1 MAGLRGAFSAAVI
14 TGGVLLGAVACG
26 GSSTVT
32 APTTPVGGGSDSGAA
47 SSGPTSLPATA
58 PGSSATAPSGY
69 PGSSAVTAPGKTGK
83 DQDFIGKVRGLG
95 IKAPDDVLINAAQF
109 ACEYDK
115 SGRDAKNL
123 EPFVVGILGPYD
135 GDNAKG
141 NAGKFIAEARS
152 SYCKA

>member
-1 MAGLRGAFSAAVI
+1 MAGLRGALAAAVM

-32 APTTPVGGGSDSGAA
+32 APTTPVEGGG
-47 SSGPTSLPATA
+47 GPTSLPATA
-58 PGSSATAPSGY
+58 PGSASAPSGY
-69 PGSSAVTAPGKTGK
+69 PDSVSSVPNAATSAK
-83 DQDFIGKVRGLG
+83 DKAFIAKVRTQGV
-95 IKAPDDVLINAAQF
+95 KAPDDVVINAAQF

-135 GDNAKG
+135 GDAAAANAK
-141 NAGKFIAEARS
+141 KFITEARA
-152 SYCKA
+152 SYCKG